1 MSFTSRKWMAGVSL
15 VELMIAIAIGAVL
28 MVGLVQLFGASRA
41 AYQLSEGL
49 SRVQENGRFAMDFL
63 RRDLRMAGHFGC
75 VNDQAHMMASGFSLA
90 STFAGTHSVIVQ
102 NALRF
107 DMSIQGFEAE
117 GTAPGDT
124 IDLSEPSDGVWGG
137 NFDGSDADVATAGTA
152 GGNAV
157 RMPGSDIIVLR
168 YLAPEGVPV
177 TEIGGADPRF
187 PEFTFEQDRW
197 DVLRGNI
204 TTPGLFGVGDCLS
217 ATVFHASAVAR
228 DTPTPGSATVRT
240 SPTSLNQ
247 APMLHVYTPGQTVL
261 YRAESLIYY
270 VGTNAEG
277 TSSLYR
283 VRYTVVPG
291 GAGAYGPPEE
301 MVSGIENMQILY
313 GFDRQTDI
321 ARPPTGFIDSQSVA
335 LDNADPERWLRLGAV
350 QIGLLAVSDPATA
363 PQAEDANR
371 PVSLGVTFDAPNDT
385 RLRTVYQSTIA
396 VRNRLYGN

>member
-1 MSFTSRKWMAGVSL
+1 MAGVSL
-15 VELMIAIAIGAVL
+15 IELMIAIAIGAIL
-28 MVGLVQLFGASRA
+28 MIGLVQLFGASRA
-41 AYQLSEGL
+41 AYQLSEGM

-63 RRDLRMAGHFGC
+63 QRDLRMAGHFGC
-75 VNDQAHMMASGFSLA
+75 VNDQAHMMANDFALA
-90 STFAGTHSVIVQ
+90 STFAATHDAVAQ

-107 DMSIQGFEAE
+107 DISIQGFEAE
-117 GTAPGDT
+117 GTEPGKT
-124 IDLSEPSDGVWGG
+124 IDLSAPPDAIWGG
-137 NFDGSDADVATAGTA
+137 NFNGSDADAATAGNADGTA
-152 GGNAV
+152 A
-157 RMPGSDIIVLR
+157 RLPGSDIIVLR

-177 TEIGGADPRF
+177 TEIGGSDPQF

-217 ATVFHASAVAR
+217 ATVFHASAIAR
-228 DTPTPGSATVRT
+228 DAPNPGFATVGT
-240 SPTSLNQ
+240 TATTLNT

-270 VGTNAEG
+270 VGTNLEG
-277 TSSLYR
+277 TGSLYR
-283 VRYTVVPG
+283 VRYTVAPG
-291 GAGAYGPPEE
+291 GPGAYGLPEE

-313 GFDRQTDI
+313 GFDRQSDTT
-321 ARPPTGFIDSQSVA
+321 RPPTGFIDSQSIA

-363 PQAEDANR
+363 PQAQDANR
-371 PVSLGVTFDAPNDT
+371 PVSLGVTFDAPEDT
-385 RLRTVYQSTIA
+385 RLRSVYQSTIA